1 MLEEKTHTITCR
13 LDEADFKKLTSEAA
27 AMNINTS
34 DYIRLLTRLPMEIKA
49 GDDPDSYIIIDPKAV
64 SILDYLI
71 RKNGILL
78 NQAIHSLNTIALK
91 VSHGKQIDAEMAE
104 QIKKAIKDIEA
115 VDAKLADIKLDTEA
129 LVEKKMLFLDRYRQK
144 PKRRSKR
151 QSTPEAVTAEI
162 H

>member
-13 LDEADFKKLTSEAA
+13 LDEADFEKLTSEAA
-27 AMNINTS
+27 ALDINTS
-34 DYIRLLTRLPMEIKA
+34 DYIRLLTRLPVEVKA
-49 GDDPDSYIIIDPKAV
+49 GGDPDSYIIIEPKAV

-71 RKNGILL
+71 RKNGLLL

-91 VSHGKQIDAEMAE
+91 INHEKQIDAEMAE
-104 QIKKAIKDIEA
+104 QIKKALKDVEA

-144 PKRRSKR
+144 PKRHRKR
-151 QSTPEAVTAEI
+151 QSLSVASTTES
-162 H
+162 

>member
-1 MLEEKTHTITCR
+1 MPEEKTHTITCR
-13 LDEADFKKLTSEAA
+13 LNEVDFQKLKSEAE
-27 AMNINTS
+27 AMNVNTS
-34 DYIRLLTRLPMEIKA
+34 DYIRLLTRLPIQIKLD
-49 GDDPDSYIIIDPKAV
+49 DDPDSYIIIDPKAV

-71 RKNGILL
+71 RKNGLLL
-78 NQAIHSLNTIALK
+78 NQAIHSLNTIAFK
-91 VSHGKQIDAEMAE
+91 VSHGKRIGAEMAE

-144 PKRRSKR
+144 PKRCRKS
-151 QSTPEAVTAEI
+151 QSSSAASTTKS

>member
-1 MLEEKTHTITCR
+1 MPEEKTHTITCR
-13 LDEADFKKLTSEAA
+13 LNESDFQKLTSEAE
-27 AMNINTS
+27 AMDINTS
-34 DYIRLLTRLPMEIKA
+34 DYIRLLTRLPVEIKA

-91 VSHGKQIDAEMAE
+91 VSHGKHIDAEMAE

-144 PKRRSKR
+144 PKRRKR
-151 QSTPEAVTAEI
+151 NE
-162 H
+162 